1 MPVHKPFNQSNYD
14 SNDASGKEA
23 VTQFLMNKGLDVQEN
38 SNKYGIDLIA
48 NGTTHNGKSF
58 VDIPIEVERRNI
70 WTDTFPFSTVHVP
83 ERKTKFL
90 KHYMLYAV
98 VNSTYDKIMFCPSDI
113 IKQFIPIE
121 VSNKSIQAGEYFY
134 DVPLTYWKVYNV

>member
-14 SNDASGKEA
+14 ANDASGKEV
-23 VTQFLMNKGLDVQEN
+23 VTQFLTNKGLDVQEN

-48 NGTTHNGKSF
+48 NGTTYNGKSF

-70 WTDTFPFSTVHVP
+70 WTDTFPFPTVHVP

-90 KHYMLYAV
+90 SKYMLYAV
-98 VNSTYDKIMFCPSDI
+98 VNSTYDRVMFCSSDI

-121 VSNKSIQAGEYFY
+121 VPNKSIQAGEYFY
-134 DVPLTYWKVYNV
+134 DVPLKHWKVYYI